1 MHNVTKRPKMK
12 LKKVI
17 NTLIFTILI
26 SYQIS
31 AQNESKTEILLV
43 GFDHL
48 GQMDNGTPS
57 SNIFSKKKQQE
68 IIKITEKLKVFSP
81 DIIMVEKEPSEQN
94 QLDSLYNA
102 YKNNNLNLSDIDYGA
117 SETYQ
122 VGFRLA
128 KLLNLKSV
136 YGIDHYESTSQSLL
150 KSGDNI
156 EVFKKGLMELMR
168 TARPLKQKVQQDS
181 LSIYEYIKTMNQDKF
196 IDLSHNL
203 IFNLPAYVIKG
214 EFSENGTNTVDIGEI
229 DKKYIGA
236 EYITLFYN
244 RNLKIYSN
252 ILNTELKHNSN
263 KILLIMGQLHIG
275 VLKDLFEH
283 NPNYKIIEISEFLN

>member
-1 MHNVTKRPKMK
+1 MR
-12 LKKVI
+12 LKIVI
-17 NTLIFTILI
+17 NTLILTILI
-26 SYQIS
+26 SFQIL
-31 AQNESKTEILLV
+31 AQKESKTEILLV

-48 GQMDNGTPS
+48 SQMDNGTPS
-57 SNIFSKKKQQE
+57 SNIFNQKKQQE

-81 DIIMVEKEPSEQN
+81 DLIMVEKEPSEQN
-94 QLDSLYNA
+94 QLDSLYSA
-102 YKNNNLNLSDIDYGA
+102 YRNDDLKLSDIQYGA
-117 SETYQ
+117 SEVYQ

-128 KLLNLKSV
+128 KILDLKSV

-150 KSGDNI
+150 NSGDNI
-156 EVFKKGLMELMR
+156 ELFKNGLMELMN
-168 TARPLKQKVQQDS
+168 TARPLKKKVQQDS

-203 IFNLPAYVIKG
+203 IFNLPAYVING
-214 EFSENGTNTVDIGEI
+214 EFSKSGTNTVDIGEI

-283 NPNYKIIEISEFLN
+283 NPNYKIIEISEYLN

>member
-1 MHNVTKRPKMK
+1 MEKTYYLN
-12 LKKVI
+12 LLI
-17 NTLIFTILI
+17 AFLFFSFFTLP
-26 SYQIS
+26 IS
-31 AQNESKTEILLV
+31 AQNETKTEILLV

-68 IIKITEKLKVFSP
+68 IIKITEKLKAFSP
-81 DIIMVEKEPSEQN
+81 DIILVEKEPSEQN

-102 YKNNNLNLSDIDYGA
+102 YKNNNLKLSNIDYGA

-128 KLLNLKSV
+128 KILNLKSV

-150 KSGDNI
+150 QSGDNI
-156 EVFKKGLMELMR
+156 EVFKNGLKELMQ

-181 LSIYEYIKTMNQDKF
+181 LSIYEYIKIMNQDKL
-196 IDLSHNL
+196 IDLTHNL
-203 IFNLPAYVIKG
+203 IFNVPAYVVNG
-214 EFSENGTNTVDIGEI
+214 EFSKNGTNTVDIGAI
-229 DKKYIGA
+229 DTKYIGA

-252 ILNTELKHNSN
+252 ILNTQLKHNSN
-263 KILLIMGQLHIG
+263 KMILIMGQLHIG
-275 VLKDLFEH
+275 VLKGLFEH
-283 NPNYKIIEISEFLN
+283 NPNYKIVDISEYLN